1 MRCRT
6 CGSLLGEGQLDCP
19 RCATRAE
26 TFGLDYLELP
36 DGTRLVLHKESVTL
50 GRDRENDYALLDS
63 SISRRHARLQRL
75 PHGWLLIDLGSTN
88 GTWVNGE
95 RVVVP
100 LLLQDDDLVLL
111 GEQRLIFRLAS
122 GTSRSAP
129 MSKQPRAETELD
141 R

>member
-1 MRCRT
+1 V
-6 CGSLLGEGQLDCP
+6 S
-19 RCATRAE
+19 AE
-26 TFGLDYLELP
+26 ASGPDYLELP
-36 DGTRLVLHKESVTL
+36 DGSRLSLYKDVITL
-50 GRDRENDYALLDS
+50 GRDGENDYTLSDS

-88 GTWVNGE
+88 GTWVNSE
-95 RVVVP
+95 RVVAP

-122 GTSRSAP
+122 CATRSAP
-129 MSKQPRAETELD
+129 GGRRPRAETELD

>member
-1 MRCRT
+1 MASQFQLIMRSGPT
-6 CGSLLGEGQLDCP
+6 PGAAFALEGDQIDI
-19 RCATRAE
+19 
-26 TFGLDYLELP
+26 
-36 DGTRLVLHKESVTL
+36 
-50 GRDRENDYALLDS
+50 GRDSTNEIVINDAE
-63 SISRRHARLQRL
+63 ISRRHARLQRL

-88 GTWVNGE
+88 GTWVNSE

-122 GTSRSAP
+122 CATRSAP
-129 MSKQPRAETELD
+129 GRRQPRAETELD

>member
-1 MRCRT
+1 MRCQT
-6 CGSLLGEGQLDCP
+6 CDSPLGEGQLNCP
-19 RCATRAE
+19 RCGTAGEAA
-26 TFGLDYLELP
+26 GLDYLELP
-36 DGTRLVLHKESVTL
+36 DGNRLALQKDSVTL
-50 GRDRENDYALLDS
+50 GRDSENDYTLSDS

-122 GTSRSAP
+122 GAPRSIPGSR
-129 MSKQPRAETELD
+129 QPRAETELD